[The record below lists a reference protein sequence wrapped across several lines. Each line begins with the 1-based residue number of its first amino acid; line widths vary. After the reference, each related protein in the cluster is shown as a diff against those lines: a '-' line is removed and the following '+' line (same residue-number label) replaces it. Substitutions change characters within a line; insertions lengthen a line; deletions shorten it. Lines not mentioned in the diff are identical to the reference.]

1 MRLISDDMAN
11 QIKESSDIIDIIGEY
26 VDLKRAGSSYKGL
39 CPFHNE
45 KTPSFT
51 VDKKK
56 QLFHCFG
63 CGAGGDV
70 VSFIMQ
76 KEGLSY
82 PESLE
87 FLANRAGINLVYQN
101 NPQENKY
108 KNHLYDINKDIMMFF
123 YKNLLTNKS
132 PQDYLLKRGLRSNIV
147 NTFMLGFAKDSWDD
161 LLNYARSKGY
171 KEEDLLSLGLIS
183 KSKNGNYYDKYRN
196 RVIYPIIDIYGR
208 VIGFGGRAIDDAMPK
223 YLNSPES
230 DIFKKRYNLYALN
243 IFKKQNKRDLIL
255 VEGYM
260 DVIALNNWGID
271 IAVASLGTAFTIEQ
285 AKLAKRYAD
294 NIYVCYDSDGAGIKA
309 TRRAIDIFNQADIS
323 VNIIELESGLDPDD
337 FVRKYGKESFLD
349 RMDKALDQY
358 NYRYN
363 QILDSYSKASDN
375 EKFDKLNLF
384 IEFLAS
390 IKQDLTREIFI
401 NNVSKLFDIEKSTL
415 KEAISKYNI
424 KQNRGSFFNNRPIEK
439 KVIVKEEKLDFNQY
453 ELEILRLIFLQP
465 DDYKKE
471 SEYFDKFLKNQK
483 LIDFKEFLI
492 NKEASK
498 FDKQDKDFNF
508 ILSYVM
514 NDKNPILVNELKD
527 KISLYERLQKI
538 KKLRETG
545 PTISK
550 GRDNDQRW

>member
-337 FVRKYGKESFLD
+337 FVRKYGKEAFLD

-492 NKEASK
+492 NKQASK
-498 FDKQDKDFNF
+498 FDKQDNDFNF